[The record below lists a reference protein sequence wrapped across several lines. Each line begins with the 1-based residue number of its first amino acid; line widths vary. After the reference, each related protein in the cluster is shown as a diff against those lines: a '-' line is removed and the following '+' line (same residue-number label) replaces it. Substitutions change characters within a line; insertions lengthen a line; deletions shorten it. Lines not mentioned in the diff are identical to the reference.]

1 MKMLFVFIL
10 LLAVVPNQVCGGG
23 FTADK
28 RVYVT
33 NEQWATEPYR
43 YLLAKYVEEDGIE
56 KNRCTANMV
65 CGKIVTARHCIH
77 DDCHNSNEIHMFKAY
92 DGTKLQAKCENMG
105 DYVLDQI
112 GAKEGKNGDWAIL
125 EPIDEHKQFV
135 VDNSICNFPSHTA
148 GSSGRVYAAGF
159 GGLKIMSDA
168 EIESLRRAYVYFL
181 ENHIEYESGLKRV
194 ATISAA
200 KNEEEGLYL
209 EDGKN
214 STAFI
219 YDLWCDHYGWP
230 AGTKLNTGWI
240 CTGTNY
246 KEMFDGVSVMWLSDD
261 TDKMKSSKCAYSYKD
276 MTSDGLYVDMDCQI
290 WGGNSGGGVYLP
302 GKKSYFVAIQT
313 MGPGYIGGK
322 NHASA
327 GATTFVASDVF
338 KSKLEE

>member
-1 MKMLFVFIL
+1 MLFVFIL
-10 LLAVVPNQVCGGG
+10 LLAVVPNPVCGGG

-135 VDNSICNFPSHTA
+135 VDNGICNFPSHTE

-200 KNEEEGLYL
+200 ENEDEGLYL

-214 STAFI
+214 STAFNN
-219 YDLWCDHYGWP
+219 LE
-230 AGTKLNTGWI
+230 K
-240 CTGTNY
+240 
-246 KEMFDGVSVMWLSDD
+246 
-261 TDKMKSSKCAYSYKD
+261 
-276 MTSDGLYVDMDCQI
+276 
-290 WGGNSGGGVYLP
+290 
-302 GKKSYFVAIQT
+302 
-313 MGPGYIGGK
+313 YIGD
-322 NHASA
+322 
-327 GATTFVASDVF
+327 SDMSCGLVVYEMLRLYCECFNNPKLLENLMLFQWVGVTLLTDVVNTLNRRNQWYLDKTVF
-338 KSKLEE
+338 GMNMECHYCT